1 MQIFL
6 LLVILI
12 LICILLYQWKEIRD
26 LERKTLDAFK
36 IVCKKIRPREDDKK
50 WN

>member
-12 LICILLYQWKEIRD
+12 LIGILVYQWKEIRD
-26 LERKTLDAFK
+26 LERKILDAFK
-36 IVCKKIRPREDDKK
+36 IVHKKIKPKKGDKR
-50 WN
+50 